1 MQHSWRAR
9 LTPVSTGSTTMRV
22 KPTPALIRLER
33 KLARD
38 RRAILSAAD
47 VRLLGNEL
55 RRALVTSFSDLPAEA
70 LERSEDTIRWHA
82 LGQCCQEA
90 RGVRGLREVSVGSG
104 IPQYRLR
111 AVESGR
117 LSEIRADVAR
127 RYFSFLG
134 IEDWVARWCRA
145 NQDLAARAGLLA
157 DNGR

>member
-22 KPTPALIRLER
+22 TPTPALIRLER

-47 VRLLGNEL
+47 VQLL
-55 RRALVTSFSDLPAEA
+55 D
-70 LERSEDTIRWHA
+70 D
-82 LGQCCQEA
+82 
-90 RGVRGLREVSVGSG
+90 
-104 IPQYRLR
+104 
-111 AVESGR
+111 
-117 LSEIRADVAR
+117 
-127 RYFSFLG
+127 G
-134 IEDWVARWCRA
+134 IEDWAARWCRA